1 VKGEAMLSK
10 KSLSMILLFTFFIG
24 TGTYFTFGENLIGP
38 TPHYITQTMTAD
50 SKTTRTI
57 AWQTTP
63 SEVDQFLEYKEL
75 NTSQTT
81 LLVAN
86 SQKLTTNAEDM
97 TLHCVTLT
105 GLTPSTT
112 YNYRVGSHNNW
123 SDWQELTT
131 EGLDTTSFK
140 AIIFGD
146 SQSSDYAVWKQTA
159 QTAWSKNKD
168 ASFFINMGD
177 LVDIGSHYDQWK
189 SWFDGAKGMID
200 TIPVAPLSGNHENYL
215 PGGTFSPAF
224 LYLELFNLPMNG
236 PDDLK
241 GQAYSFDYGDVH
253 FVVLDS
259 QAEELDKFQPDLLMK
274 QKTWLEQNL
283 KATAKPWKIL
293 LIHRGLFSHPDV
305 ANLNELGKAFVP
317 ILDQYHVDLVFTAH
331 IHTYGRTTP
340 LLNGNAAEK
349 GTVYISTGRSGDKTW
364 SDSKQ
369 KPSEVVYDTALDMP
383 NYLTLETTGNTLK
396 VTNIKQD
403 GTLIDQF
410 VLKK

>member
-1 VKGEAMLSK
+1 MLSK
-10 KSLSMILLFTFFIG
+10 KLLTVILLFAFFIG
-24 TGTYFTFGENLIGP
+24 TGTYFTFGETLSGP
-38 TPHYITQTMTAD
+38 TPHYITQTITAD
-50 SKTTRTI
+50 AKTTRTI

-63 SEVDQFLEYKEL
+63 SEVEQFLEYKEM
-75 NTSQTT
+75 SGQQTT
-81 LLVAN
+81 LLAAN

-105 GLTPSTT
+105 ALAPGTN
-112 YNYRVGSHNNW
+112 YAYRVGSHNNW

-131 EGLDTTSFK
+131 EPPDNSSFK

-146 SQSSDYAVWKQTA
+146 SQSSDYDVWKQTA

-168 ASFFINMGD
+168 AAFFINMGD

-189 SWFDGAKGMID
+189 AWFAGAKGMID

-259 QAEELDKFQPDLLMK
+259 QVEELGTFQPDLIMK
-274 QKTWLEQNL
+274 QSAWLEKNL
-283 KATAKPWKIL
+283 KENTKPWKIVL
-293 LIHRGLFSHPDV
+293 LHRSLFSYPDV
-305 ANLNELGKAFVP
+305 SNLNELGKAFIP
-317 ILDQYHVDLVFTAH
+317 IFDQYHVDLVFTAH

-340 LLNGNAAEK
+340 LLGGNPAKK
-349 GTVYISTGRSGDKTW
+349 GTIYISTGRSGDKTW
-364 SDSKQ
+364 SDSKR
-369 KPSEVVYDTALDMP
+369 KPTEIIYNDGLDMP
-383 NYLTLETTGNTLK
+383 NYLTLEVTEHALK
-396 VTNIKQD
+396 IINVKQD
-403 GTLIDQF
+403 GTLVDE
-410 VLKK
+410 VELKK